1 MTLDE
6 IMLWMLLFAAAM
18 FLCAMA
24 ILIYACALLLH
35 VHQKIKAFENPGVER
50 NGDWNE
56 RKRQER
62 V

>member
-50 NGDWNE
+50 NRDWNE